1 MRPTGEGGRRTEE
14 DRHGFATE
22 TEALRFLSDVMRG
35 TLTEPGGREVSVGD
49 RLKACSGLMKLFEGQ
64 REESSAT
71 ARDLALAAAAA
82 RIGESI
88 APGFAPVLGDVL
100 VHGHTHYDIAGGR
113 GSMKSSF
120 VSLAVVYLVLLEPQ
134 AHALVLRKVANT
146 MRDSVYAQYLWA
158 LDRLG
163 VTEHFDC
170 RLSPM
175 ELVFRP
181 TGQKILFRG
190 ADDPMKIK
198 SIKVPF
204 GSITVT
210 HFEEKDQFAGR
221 AEIRTI
227 LQSTMRGGAR
237 FWNFES
243 YNPPIS
249 RDNWANL
256 DSAQERPDR
265 LCHHSTYLE
274 APRAWL
280 GEQFIAEAESL
291 RESDERAYQH
301 EYLGLAVGTGGNV
314 FENLELREISD
325 EELRHFDRIYMGV
338 DWGFAPDPYAFIR
351 LHYDASHETVYLLDE
366 LYVRRQTNTA
376 TGGELLRRGYGD
388 AVITCDSAE
397 PKSVADYRSL
407 GLQARPAVKGPG
419 SVEYGMKWLQ
429 GRRIVIDRRR
439 TPEAAREFGSYEF
452 ERDRDGGFIS
462 GYPDRD
468 NHLIDAVRYALE
480 RVYAKYRSRA

>member
-1 MRPTGEGGRRTEE
+1 MRDEENTGE
-14 DRHGFATE
+14 HGSVATE
-22 TEALRFLSDVMRG
+22 AEAFRFLSDVMRG
-35 TLTEPGGREVSVGD
+35 TLTEPGGKTVSVGD
-49 RLKACSGLMKLFEGQ
+49 RLKACSGLLKLFEIHE
-64 REESSAT
+64 EESA
-71 ARDLALAAAAA
+71 AGERELALAAASE
-82 RIGESI
+82 RIGRSI

-100 VHGHTHYDIAGGR
+100 VHGHTHYDLPGGR

-120 VSLAVVYLVLLEPQ
+120 VSLTVVYLLLLERN

-158 LDRLG
+158 LEQLG
-163 VTEHFDC
+163 VQQFFDC
-170 RLSPM
+170 KLSPM

-221 AEIRTI
+221 AEIRTV
-227 LQSTMRGGAR
+227 LQSTMRGGER

-243 YNPPIS
+243 YNPPLS

-265 LCHHSTYLE
+265 LCHRSTYLE
-274 APRAWL
+274 APREWL
-280 GEQFIAEAESL
+280 GEQFITEAESL

-314 FENLELREISD
+314 FEHLELREIS
-325 EELRHFDRIYMGV
+325 EEEMKRFDRIYMGV
-338 DWGFAPDPYAFIR
+338 DWGFAPDPFAFVR
-351 LHYDASHETVYLLDE
+351 LHYDPARETIYLIDE
-366 LYVRRQTNTA
+366 LCVRRQTNTETA
-376 TGGELLRRGYGD
+376 RELLRRGYQDGI
-388 AVITCDSAE
+388 ITCDSAE

-407 GLQARPAVKGPG
+407 GLNARAAVKGPG

-429 GRRIVIDRRR
+429 GRTIVIDRRR
-439 TPEAAREFGSYEF
+439 TPEAWREFSGYEF
-452 ERDRDGGFIS
+452 ERDRDGNFIS
-462 GYPDRD
+462 GYPDRE
-468 NHLIDAVRYALE
+468 NHTIDAVRYALE
-480 RVYAKYRSRA
+480 RMYGKYRSRA

>member
-1 MRPTGEGGRRTEE
+1 MSERYASQE
-14 DRHGFATE
+14 
-22 TEALRFLSDVMRG
+22 EALQFLSDVMRG
-35 TLTEPGGREVSVGD
+35 TLTEPGGKEVSVGD
-49 RLKACSGLMKLFEGQ
+49 RLKACSSLLKLYEAGQ
-64 REESSAT
+64 EESSAGE
-71 ARDLALAAAAA
+71 RDLALAAAAE
-82 RIGESI
+82 RIGRSI
-88 APGFAPVLGDVL
+88 APGFAGVLGDVL
-100 VHGHTHYDIAGGR
+100 VHGHTHYDLPGGR

-120 VSLAVVYLVLLEPQ
+120 VSLTVVFLLLLEPT

-158 LDRLG
+158 LEQLG
-163 VTEHFDC
+163 VQQFFDC

-227 LQSTMRGGAR
+227 LQSTMRGGDR

-243 YNPPIS
+243 YNPPLS

-256 DSAQERPDR
+256 DTAAERPDR

-274 APRAWL
+274 APKEWL
-280 GEQFIAEAESL
+280 GEQFVAEAESL
-291 RESDERAYQH
+291 KLSDERAYQH

-314 FENLELREISD
+314 FENLELREIRDD
-325 EELRHFDRIYMGV
+325 EMRGFDRIYMGV
-338 DWGFAPDPYAFIR
+338 DWGFAPDPIAFIR
-351 LHYDASHETVYLLDE
+351 LHYDPARETIYLLDE
-366 LYVRRQTNTA
+366 LCVLRQTNTLTA
-376 TGGELLRRGYGD
+376 EELLRRGYQDG
-388 AVITCDSAE
+388 VITCDSAE
-397 PKSVADYRSL
+397 PKSVADYRSF
-407 GLQARPAVKGPG
+407 GLNARAAVKGPG

-429 GRRIVIDRRR
+429 GRKIVIDRRR
-439 TPEAAREFGSYEF
+439 TPEALREFSRYEF
-452 ERDRDGGFIS
+452 ERDRDGNFIS
-462 GYPDRD
+462 GYPDKD

-480 RVYAKYRSRA
+480 RVYGKYRSRA

>member
-1 MRPTGEGGRRTEE
+1 MSSGARAQAT
-14 DRHGFATE
+14 ATE
-22 TEALRFLSDVMRG
+22 DEAFRFLSDVMRG
-35 TLTEPGGREVSVGD
+35 TLTEPGGKAIAIGD
-49 RLKACSGLMKLFEGQ
+49 RLKACSGLIKLFET
-64 REESSAT
+64 REEKSA
-71 ARDLALAAAAA
+71 AGDRELALAAAAE
-82 RIGESI
+82 RIGQSI
-88 APGFAPVLGDVL
+88 APGFGAVLGDVL
-100 VHGHTHYDIAGGR
+100 VHGHTHYDLPGGR

-120 VSLAVVYLVLLEPQ
+120 VSLTVVYLLLREKE

-158 LDRLG
+158 LEQLG
-163 VTEHFDC
+163 VQQFFDC

-204 GSITVT
+204 GSIAVT

-227 LQSTMRGGAR
+227 LQSTMRGGDR

-243 YNPPIS
+243 YNPPLS

-256 DSAQERPDR
+256 DTAAERPDR

-274 APRAWL
+274 APKEWL
-280 GEQFIAEAESL
+280 GEQFVAEAESL
-291 RESDERAYQH
+291 KLSDERAYQH

-314 FENLELREISD
+314 FENLELREIRDD
-325 EELRHFDRIYMGV
+325 EMRGFDRIYMGV
-338 DWGFAPDPYAFIR
+338 DWGFAPDPFAFIR
-351 LHYDASHETVYLLDE
+351 LHYDPARETIYLLDE
-366 LYVRRQTNTA
+366 LCVLRQTNTLTA
-376 TGGELLRRGYGD
+376 EELLRRGYQDG
-388 AVITCDSAE
+388 VITCDSAE
-397 PKSVADYRSL
+397 PKSVADYRSF
-407 GLQARPAVKGPG
+407 GLNARAAVKGPG

-429 GRRIVIDRRR
+429 GRKIVIDRRR
-439 TPEAAREFGSYEF
+439 TPEAFREFSRYEF
-452 ERDRDGGFIS
+452 ERDRDGNFIS
-462 GYPDRD
+462 GYPDKD

-480 RVYAKYRSRA
+480 RVYGKYRSRA

>member
-1 MRPTGEGGRRTEE
+1 MRDEENTGE
-14 DRHGFATE
+14 HGSVATE
-22 TEALRFLSDVMRG
+22 AEAFRFLSDVMRG
-35 TLTEPGGREVSVGD
+35 TLTEPGGKAVSVGD
-49 RLKACSGLMKLFEGQ
+49 RLKACSGLLKLFEIHE
-64 REESSAT
+64 EESA
-71 ARDLALAAAAA
+71 AGERELALAAASE
-82 RIGESI
+82 RIGRSI

-100 VHGHTHYDIAGGR
+100 VHGHTHYDLPGGR

-120 VSLAVVYLVLLEPQ
+120 VSLTVVYLLLLERN

-158 LDRLG
+158 LEQLG
-163 VTEHFDC
+163 VQQFFDC
-170 RLSPM
+170 KLSPM

-221 AEIRTI
+221 AEIRTV
-227 LQSTMRGGAR
+227 LQSTMRGGER

-243 YNPPIS
+243 YNPPLS

-256 DSAQERPDR
+256 DSDQERPDR
-265 LCHHSTYLE
+265 LCHRSTYLE
-274 APRAWL
+274 APREWL
-280 GEQFIAEAESL
+280 GEQFITEAESL

-314 FENLELREISD
+314 FEHLELREIS
-325 EELRHFDRIYMGV
+325 EEEVKRFDRIYMGV
-338 DWGFAPDPYAFIR
+338 DWGFAPDPFAFVR
-351 LHYDASHETVYLLDE
+351 LHYDPARETIYLIDE
-366 LYVRRQTNTA
+366 LCVRRQTNTETA
-376 TGGELLRRGYGD
+376 RELLRRGYQDGI
-388 AVITCDSAE
+388 ITCDSAE

-407 GLQARPAVKGPG
+407 GLNARAAVKGPG

-429 GRRIVIDRRR
+429 GRTIVIDRRR
-439 TPEAAREFGSYEF
+439 TPEACREFSGYEF
-452 ERDRDGGFIS
+452 ERDRDGNFIS

-468 NHLIDAVRYALE
+468 NHTIDAVRYALE
-480 RVYAKYRSRA
+480 RMYGKYRSRA

>member
-1 MRPTGEGGRRTEE
+1 MSERYASQE
-14 DRHGFATE
+14 
-22 TEALRFLSDVMRG
+22 EALQFLSDVMRG
-35 TLTEPGGREVSVGD
+35 TLTEPGGKEVSVGD
-49 RLKACSGLMKLFEGQ
+49 RLKACSSLLKLYEAGQ
-64 REESSAT
+64 EESSAGE
-71 ARDLALAAAAA
+71 RDLALAAAAE
-82 RIGESI
+82 RIGRSI
-88 APGFAPVLGDVL
+88 APGFAGVLGDVL
-100 VHGHTHYDIAGGR
+100 VHGHTHYDLPGGR

-120 VSLAVVYLVLLEPQ
+120 VSLTVVFLLLLEPT

-158 LDRLG
+158 LEQLG
-163 VTEHFDC
+163 VQQFFDC

-227 LQSTMRGGAR
+227 LQSTMRGGDR

-243 YNPPIS
+243 YNPPLS

-256 DSAQERPDR
+256 DTAAERPDR

-274 APRAWL
+274 APKEWL
-280 GEQFIAEAESL
+280 GEQFVAEAESL
-291 RESDERAYQH
+291 KLSDERAYQH

-314 FENLELREISD
+314 FENLELREIRDD
-325 EELRHFDRIYMGV
+325 EMRGFDRIYMGV
-338 DWGFAPDPYAFIR
+338 DWGFAPDPFAFIR
-351 LHYDASHETVYLLDE
+351 LHYDPARETIYLLDE
-366 LYVRRQTNTA
+366 LCVLRQTNTLTA
-376 TGGELLRRGYGD
+376 EELLRRGYQDG
-388 AVITCDSAE
+388 VITCDSAE
-397 PKSVADYRSL
+397 PKSVADYRSF
-407 GLQARPAVKGPG
+407 GLNARAAVKGPG

-429 GRRIVIDRRR
+429 GRKIVIDRRR
-439 TPEAAREFGSYEF
+439 TPEALREFSRYEF
-452 ERDRDGGFIS
+452 ERDRDGNFIS
-462 GYPDRD
+462 GYPDKD

-480 RVYAKYRSRA
+480 RVYGKYRSRA

>member
-1 MRPTGEGGRRTEE
+1 MRDEENTGE
-14 DRHGFATE
+14 HGSVATE
-22 TEALRFLSDVMRG
+22 AEAFRFLSDVMRG
-35 TLTEPGGREVSVGD
+35 TLTEPGGKAVSVGD
-49 RLKACSGLMKLFEGQ
+49 RLKACSGLLKLFEIHE
-64 REESSAT
+64 EESA
-71 ARDLALAAAAA
+71 AGERELALAAASE
-82 RIGESI
+82 RIGRSI

-100 VHGHTHYDIAGGR
+100 VHGHTHYDLPGGR

-120 VSLAVVYLVLLEPQ
+120 VSLTVVYLLLLERN
-134 AHALVLRKVANT
+134 AHALVV
-146 MRDSVYAQYLWA
+146 QQF
-158 LDRLG
+158 
-163 VTEHFDC
+163 FDC
-170 RLSPM
+170 KLSPM

-221 AEIRTI
+221 AEIRTV
-227 LQSTMRGGAR
+227 LQSTMRGGER

-243 YNPPIS
+243 YNPPLS

-265 LCHHSTYLE
+265 LCHRSTYLE
-274 APRAWL
+274 APREWL
-280 GEQFIAEAESL
+280 GEQFITEAESL

-314 FENLELREISD
+314 FEHLELREIS
-325 EELRHFDRIYMGV
+325 EEEMKRFDRIYMGV
-338 DWGFAPDPYAFIR
+338 DWGFAPDPFAFVR
-351 LHYDASHETVYLLDE
+351 LHYDPARETIYLIDE
-366 LYVRRQTNTA
+366 LCVRRQTNTETA
-376 TGGELLRRGYGD
+376 RELLRRGYQDGI
-388 AVITCDSAE
+388 ITCDSAE

-407 GLQARPAVKGPG
+407 GLNARAAVKGPG

-429 GRRIVIDRRR
+429 GRTIVIDRRR
-439 TPEAAREFGSYEF
+439 TPEAWREFRGYEF
-452 ERDRDGGFIS
+452 ERDRDGNFIS
-462 GYPDRD
+462 GYPDRE
-468 NHLIDAVRYALE
+468 NHTIDAVRYALE
-480 RVYAKYRSRA
+480 RMYGKYRSRA

>member
-1 MRPTGEGGRRTEE
+1 MSERYASQE
-14 DRHGFATE
+14 
-22 TEALRFLSDVMRG
+22 EALQFLSDVMRG
-35 TLTEPGGREVSVGD
+35 TLTEPGGKEVSVGD
-49 RLKACSGLMKLFEGQ
+49 RLKACSSLLKLYEAGQ
-64 REESSAT
+64 EESSAGE
-71 ARDLALAAAAA
+71 RDLALAAAAE
-82 RIGESI
+82 RIGRSI
-88 APGFAPVLGDVL
+88 APGFAGVLGDVL
-100 VHGHTHYDIAGGR
+100 VHGHTHYDLPGGR

-120 VSLAVVYLVLLEPQ
+120 VSLTVVFLLLLEPT

-158 LDRLG
+158 LEQLG
-163 VTEHFDC
+163 VQQFFDC

-227 LQSTMRGGAR
+227 LQSTMRGGDR

-243 YNPPIS
+243 YNPPLS

-256 DSAQERPDR
+256 DTAAERPDR

-274 APRAWL
+274 APKEWL
-280 GEQFIAEAESL
+280 GEQFVAEAESL
-291 RESDERAYQH
+291 KLSDERAYQH

-314 FENLELREISD
+314 FENLELREIRD
-325 EELRHFDRIYMGV
+325 EEMRGFDRIYMGV
-338 DWGFAPDPYAFIR
+338 GWGFAPDPFAFIR
-351 LHYDASHETVYLLDE
+351 LHYDPARETIYLLDE
-366 LYVRRQTNTA
+366 LCVLRQTNTLTA
-376 TGGELLRRGYGD
+376 EELLRRGYQDG
-388 AVITCDSAE
+388 VITCDSAE
-397 PKSVADYRSL
+397 PKSVADYRSF
-407 GLQARPAVKGPG
+407 GLNARAAVKGPG

-429 GRRIVIDRRR
+429 GRKIVIDRRR
-439 TPEAAREFGSYEF
+439 TPEALREFSRYEF
-452 ERDRDGGFIS
+452 ERDRDGNFIS
-462 GYPDRD
+462 GYPDKD

-480 RVYAKYRSRA
+480 RVYGKYRSRA

>member
-1 MRPTGEGGRRTEE
+1 MASAERPRTGAGGI
-14 DRHGFATE
+14 ATE
-22 TEALRFLSDVMRG
+22 DEAFRFLSDVMRG
-35 TLTEPGGREVSVGD
+35 TLTEPGGKAVTIGD
-49 RLKACSGLMKLFEGQ
+49 RLKACSGLIKLFETHE
-64 REESSAT
+64 EESA
-71 ARDLALAAAAA
+71 AGERELALAAAAE
-82 RIGESI
+82 RIGQSI

-100 VHGHTHYDIAGGR
+100 VHGHTHYDLPGGR

-120 VSLAVVYLVLLEPQ
+120 VSLTVVYLLLREKE

-158 LDRLG
+158 LEQLG
-163 VTEHFDC
+163 VQQFFDC

-204 GSITVT
+204 GSIAVT

-227 LQSTMRGGAR
+227 LQSTMRGGER

-243 YNPPIS
+243 YNPPLS

-256 DSAQERPDR
+256 DSNLERPDR
-265 LCHHSTYLE
+265 LCHRSTYLE
-274 APRAWL
+274 APREWL
-280 GEQFIAEAESL
+280 GEQFITEAESL
-291 RESDERAYQH
+291 RDSDERAYQH

-314 FENLELREISD
+314 FEHLELREISD
-325 EELRHFDRIYMGV
+325 EEIRQFDRIYMGV
-338 DWGFAPDPYAFIR
+338 DWGFAPDPFAFIR
-351 LHYDASHETVYLLDE
+351 LHYDAARETVFLIDE
-366 LYVRRQTNTA
+366 FVIRRQTNTETA
-376 TGGELLRRGYGD
+376 GELLRRGYQDG
-388 AVITCDSAE
+388 VVTCDSAE
-397 PKSVADYRSL
+397 PKSVADYRSF
-407 GLQARPAVKGPG
+407 GLNARAAVKGPG

-429 GRRIVIDRRR
+429 GRKIVIDRRR
-439 TPEAAREFGSYEF
+439 TPEAYREFCGYEF
-452 ERDRDGGFIS
+452 ERDRDGNFIS

-468 NHLIDAVRYALE
+468 NHTIDAVRYALE
-480 RVYAKYRSRA
+480 RVYGKYRSRA

>member
-1 MRPTGEGGRRTEE
+1 MRDEANTGE
-14 DRHGFATE
+14 HGSVATE
-22 TEALRFLSDVMRG
+22 AEAFRFLSDVMRG
-35 TLTEPGGREVSVGD
+35 TLTEPGGKAVSVGD
-49 RLKACSGLMKLFEGQ
+49 RLKACSGLLKLFEIHE
-64 REESSAT
+64 EESA
-71 ARDLALAAAAA
+71 AGERELALAAASE
-82 RIGESI
+82 RIGRSI
-88 APGFAPVLGDVL
+88 APGIAQVLGDVL
-100 VHGHTHYDIAGGR
+100 VHGHTHYDLPGGR

-120 VSLAVVYLVLLEPQ
+120 VSLTVVYLLLLERN

-158 LDRLG
+158 LEQLG
-163 VTEHFDC
+163 VQQFFDC
-170 RLSPM
+170 KLSPM

-221 AEIRTI
+221 AEIRTV
-227 LQSTMRGGAR
+227 LQSTMRGGER

-243 YNPPIS
+243 YNPPLS

-265 LCHHSTYLE
+265 LCHRSTYLE
-274 APRAWL
+274 APREWL
-280 GEQFIAEAESL
+280 GEQFITEAESL
-291 RESDERAYQH
+291 RESDERAYRH

-314 FENLELREISD
+314 FEHLELREIS
-325 EELRHFDRIYMGV
+325 EEEMRRFDRIYMGV
-338 DWGFAPDPYAFIR
+338 DWGFAPDPFVFVR
-351 LHYDASHETVYLLDE
+351 LHYDPAQETIYLVDE
-366 LYVRRQTNTA
+366 LCVRRQTNTETA
-376 TGGELLRRGYGD
+376 RELLRRGYQDGI
-388 AVITCDSAE
+388 ITCDSAE

-407 GLQARPAVKGPG
+407 GLNARAAVKGPG

-429 GRRIVIDRRR
+429 GRTIVIDRRR
-439 TPEAAREFGSYEF
+439 TPEAWREFSGYEF
-452 ERDRDGGFIS
+452 ERDRDGNFIS
-462 GYPDRD
+462 GYPDRE
-468 NHLIDAVRYALE
+468 NHTIDAVRYALE
-480 RVYAKYRSRA
+480 RMYGKYRSRA